1 MSLPSS
7 RDPKELIFSFYHGHW
22 FCVYPGTK
30 KSCSDTTTST
40 YQHNSIVI
48 SALPKLLKPFD
59 ILAFN
64 VLSILLTVLSPPDS
78 TKYLRMNLITACK
91 IHITRFNCQR
101 AILFELWHQKH
112 VQDKR
117 YKHIELWGKKK
128 NSTHRKE
135 VLQVQLRLWVS
146 SYQTILKCRH
156 VTKWNPYSSRRLPI
170 DHIMIIPAYMA
181 CLQCFMPILLRTI
194 KRA

>member
-1 MSLPSS
+1 VYS
-7 RDPKELIFSFYHGHW
+7 RE
-22 FCVYPGTK
+22 K

-40 YQHNSIVI
+40 YQQKSIVI

-64 VLSILLTVLSPPDS
+64 VLSILFTVLSPPDS
-78 TKYLRMNLITACK
+78 TKYLQMNLITACK

-117 YKHIELWGKKK
+117 YKHIELWEKKK
-128 NSTHRKE
+128 KFYRQKRGSPSAAE
-135 VLQVQLRLWVS
+135 IVS
-146 SYQTILKCRH
+146 VFLPN
-156 VTKWNPYSSRRLPI
+156 NPQ
-170 DHIMIIPAYMA
+170 M
-181 CLQCFMPILLRTI
+181 
-194 KRA
+194 